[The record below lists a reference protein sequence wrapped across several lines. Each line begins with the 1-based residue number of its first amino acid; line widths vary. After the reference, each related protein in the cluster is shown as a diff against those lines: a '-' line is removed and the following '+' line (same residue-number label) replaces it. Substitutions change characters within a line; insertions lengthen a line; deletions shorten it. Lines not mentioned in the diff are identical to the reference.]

1 MESLRGMVG
10 ELAESVATGH
20 IRAGTAVGNTTLQ
33 STLADRTKSVAIGCF
48 DAVHAAAHAVDVF
61 GAYLHM
67 IECAP
72 FLCHAC
78 AEGVVVVYGGVA
90 CLTVAQSKPQ
100 KAISG
105 FIESQKIKT
114 QTSKTYKTWRAQ
126 HAHAVSKKNI

>member
-72 FLCHAC
+72 VVCHTGT
-78 AEGVVVVYGGVA
+78 EGVVVVYGGGA
-90 CLTVAQSKPQ
+90 CLTRGTV
-100 KAISG
+100 
-105 FIESQKIKT
+105 
-114 QTSKTYKTWRAQ
+114 QTTKSNK
-126 HAHAVSKKNI
+126 